1 MLPNRGDEGVSHPK
15 PRKGLFALLRKR
27 AITRGLLGGS
37 TAWLLVGLFAWGLFA
52 WRRVV
57 GVGAATLEQLLD
69 LRPGDRLMIR
79 PQR

>member
-1 MLPNRGDEGVSHPK
+1 MLSNRGDEGVSRRK
-15 PRKGLFALLRKR
+15 QRKGLFAFLRKR

-37 TAWLLVGLFAWGLFA
+37 TTWLFVGLLAWGLFA
-52 WRRVV
+52 LRRTI
-57 GVGAATLEQLLD
+57 GGGASTLEQLFD

>member
-1 MLPNRGDEGVSHPK
+1 MSRRK
-15 PRKGLFALLRKR
+15 QRKGLFVLLRKR

-37 TAWLLVGLFAWGLFA
+37 TAWLFVGLLAWGLFA
-52 WRRVV
+52 LSRAI
-57 GVGAATLEQLLD
+57 GGGASTLEQFFD